1 MPWQPRDLMDTK
13 REFLELAL
21 KPGANRR
28 ELCRRFGISPKTGY
42 ALIRRHASEGMGPA
56 CTSRSTKPLHSPFKT
71 NLELEQ
77 QIIELRQLYRWG
89 ARKIAQ
95 RLLDLGTS
103 RVPAPSTI
111 TDILRRNGLITE
123 QASAAAQHW
132 QRFEHELP
140 NALWQIDFKGAIG
153 TPAGPCH
160 PLTLLDDHSRF
171 NLTIQA
177 CGKTDTA
184 SVQGHLHQVF
194 ERYGLPVRINADNG
208 PPWGS
213 PKAPDA
219 LSALAIWWIRLGIR
233 VSHSRPYHPQ
243 TNGKLERFHRS
254 FEAEVIAQRS
264 FSNLAQAQRAFTY
277 WREVYNHERPHE
289 SLGMRTPATRYEI
302 STRAMPAG
310 LPSIEYGPDDQV
322 LIVGWDGRID
332 FKGRPLRVSNA
343 LHRLPIAMRPAPDA
357 DGCFD
362 AYFCH
367 HRLMRLDLRQPT
379 KA

>member
-21 KPGANRR
+21 REGANRR

-42 ALIRRHASEGMGPA
+42 ALIKRHGSEGMGQA
-56 CTSRSTKPLHSPFKT
+56 CVSRSTKPLNSPLKT
-71 NLELEQ
+71 SLELEHQ
-77 QIIELRQLYRWG
+77 VIELRQLYRWG
-89 ARKIAQ
+89 ARKIAK
-95 RLLDLGTS
+95 RLIDLGAS

-123 QASAAAQHW
+123 QASTAAQHW
-132 QRFEHELP
+132 QRFEHEAP
-140 NALWQIDFKGAIG
+140 NALWQIDFKGPIS
-153 TPAGPCH
+153 TPVGPCH

-184 SVQGHLHQVF
+184 SVQGHLHKVF

-213 PKAPDA
+213 PSAPDA
-219 LSALAIWWIRLGIR
+219 LSELVIWLIRLGIR

-264 FSNLAQAQRAFTY
+264 FINLAQAQRAFEY
-277 WREVYNHERPHE
+277 WRGVYNHERPHE
-289 SLGMRTPATRYEI
+289 SLGMRTPATRYQV
-302 STRAMPAG
+302 SARTMPAA
-310 LPSIEYGPDDQV
+310 LPPIEYGPDDHV
-322 LIVGWDGRID
+322 LTVGWDGRVD
-332 FKGRPLRVSNA
+332 FKGRRMRVSNA
-343 LHRLPIAMRPAPDA
+343 LHRLPIAMRPAPEI

-362 AYFCH
+362 VYFCH
-367 HRLMRLDLRQPT
+367 HSFMRLDLRQPT